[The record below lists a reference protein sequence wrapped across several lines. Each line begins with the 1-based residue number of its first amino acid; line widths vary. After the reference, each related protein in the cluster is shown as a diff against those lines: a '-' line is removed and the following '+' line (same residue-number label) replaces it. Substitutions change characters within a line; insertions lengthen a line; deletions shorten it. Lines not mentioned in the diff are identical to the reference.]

1 MAQQPNPARERVR
14 VIVPKMIEL
23 SERSQDP
30 DYTHVILVALPETTP
45 VSEVAALQEDLRR
58 AHIEAWAWV
67 VNSKPACGRTAP
79 YGSVWKENCGRSSGY
94 ATHSH
99 SLSSFSH
106 RRERR
111 RGRCGDFRENPRQ
124 G

>member
-14 VIVPKMIEL
+14 GIVPKMIEL

-67 VNSKPACGRTAP
+67 VNRSLLVAGPLLRQRLEGELRQIERIRDALAQPVFILPSPRTPART
-79 YGSVWKENCGRSSGY
+79 VR
-94 ATHSH
+94 
-99 SLSSFSH
+99 
-106 RRERR
+106 
-111 RGRCGDFRENPRQ
+111 
-124 G
+124 